1 MAIVD
6 NSQLGK
12 DVEYRD
18 RYSPELLFPISR
30 EESRSTLGVRSE
42 DLPFIGQDVWTSFEV
57 SWLETTG
64 KPAVAIGIFRVPSNS
79 PNIIESKSFKLY
91 LNSFNQERFD
101 HRADLISIMEKDLS
115 AAAGAQVRVELTALE
130 NIQSIEQPHGQ
141 CVDAIESR
149 DFVYEP
155 DAGLLKLA
163 EAPSE
168 PNSIDNQVSDGDH
181 AEVSETLYSNLLR
194 SNCPVTGQPD
204 WGTVVVSYSGRKI
217 DHESLL
223 RYIVSFR
230 TCQDFHEHCVE
241 RMFVEL
247 LAQCECR
254 ELSVMARYTR
264 RGGLDINPYRATR
277 GFSPDCPK
285 TRFVRQ

>member
-12 DVEYRD
+12 DVEYCD

-42 DLPFIGQDVWTSFEV
+42 PLPFIGEDVWTSFEV

-79 PNIIESKSFKLY
+79 SNIIESKSFKLY

-101 HRADLISIMEKDLS
+101 NRTDLISILEKDLS
-115 AAAGAQVRVELTALE
+115 AAAGAHVRVELTALE
-130 NIQSIEQPHGQ
+130 DIQSIEQPSGQ
-141 CVDAIESR
+141 CVDAIETR

-155 DAGLLKLA
+155 DGGLLKLA

-168 PNSIDNQVSDGDH
+168 SDSNNDQVSDGEY

-241 RMFVEL
+241 RMFVDL

-277 GFSPDCPK
+277 GFSPDSPK
-285 TRFVRQ
+285 MRFVRQ